1 MGVINDI
8 FTKNK
13 ITFSKIEEIIQN
25 LLKQNKN
32 DSKYINTLYEIGL
45 LKEYSYI
52 KSKKLS
58 KEIIYVS
65 RKNKSIKVFINS
77 AQMNKNFVEWSKF
90 FFDINRDDFNSE
102 IFEKLKGKLMN
113 KEFFRNNIKKYLFK
127 SKSFNKLL
135 NYGIPNNFREF
146 IWDIAIAE
154 KYTNRKYFNYEEEQ
168 KHYISLLK
176 NSKSNPTI
184 EKDLN
189 RTFIHESEKTKRNIQ
204 KLRNILSC
212 IYKINN
218 EYCQGMN
225 FISGFLLK
233 LTNFDEVKTFYILK
247 NILNDIKGYFEDGFP
262 LLKKNINIFEQYFK
276 ELFPNLYK
284 HFEKCEIYNEFW
296 VGKWLQT
303 LFSLSLPFEE
313 LCSIWDVLII
323 KGFNYIINISLAL
336 INSIEK
342 ELLEL
347 DDSSDIL
354 EYINNVI
361 YPKETICINKKEFE
375 EQNYFIIPLNEVL
388 DKANELEKKIMDNYD
403 NSFAENIKSDN
414 SLNKFSSILKKETNN
429 DLESFSSKDNDI
441 SIKHSSSKS
450 STYSSYTDNSTMLGS
465 PNWTKAHNNVDN
477 LKINLCNVQS
487 GQKDI
492 NKKTTFYSSKLIN
505 NFNENNN
512 ISTYSQRGSVNVN
525 SYNLNLNN
533 LRNSY
538 NINYPIQNSQYV
550 FYPNNNMNYN
560 IINNRPQYSN
570 ILIYYA

>member
-1 MGVINDI
+1 M
-8 FTKNK
+8 
-13 ITFSKIEEIIQN
+13 
-25 LLKQNKN
+25 
-32 DSKYINTLYEIGL
+32 
-45 LKEYSYI
+45 
-52 KSKKLS
+52 
-58 KEIIYVS
+58 
-65 RKNKSIKVFINS
+65 
-77 AQMNKNFVEWSKF
+77 
-90 FFDINRDDFNSE
+90 
-102 IFEKLKGKLMN
+102 
-113 KEFFRNNIKKYLFK
+113 
-127 SKSFNKLL
+127 
-135 NYGIPNNFREF
+135 
-146 IWDIAIAE
+146 
-154 KYTNRKYFNYEEEQ
+154 
-168 KHYISLLK
+168 
-176 NSKSNPTI
+176 
-184 EKDLN
+184 
-189 RTFIHESEKTKRNIQ
+189 
-204 KLRNILSC
+204 
-212 IYKINN
+212 
-218 EYCQGMN
+218 
-225 FISGFLLK
+225 
-233 LTNFDEVKTFYILK
+233 
-247 NILNDIKGYFEDGFP
+247 
-262 LLKKNINIFEQYFK
+262 
-276 ELFPNLYK
+276 
-284 HFEKCEIYNEFW
+284 
-296 VGKWLQT
+296 
-303 LFSLSLPFEE
+303 FSLSLPFEE